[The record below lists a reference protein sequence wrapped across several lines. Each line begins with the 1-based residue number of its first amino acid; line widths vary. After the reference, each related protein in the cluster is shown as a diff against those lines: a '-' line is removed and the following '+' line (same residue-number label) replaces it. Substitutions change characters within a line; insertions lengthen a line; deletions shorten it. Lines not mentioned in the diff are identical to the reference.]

1 MQEKRWNKE
10 DILPEIN
17 SREYNLLLEQ
27 LETNVKFIESYKEK
41 LKPDISIQEFM
52 KLVNTIE
59 NIMEIS
65 VRFAHYAYLW
75 FSEETLNQEANSFM
89 TKIEHIMVNHSN
101 RIMFFSLW
109 FKDLDDKNAERI
121 INYAPNEYKY
131 YLKFIR
137 ITKKYTL
144 TEKEEKIINIK
155 DVTGTDAIFKIYE
168 MITNAFTYKINKQEL
183 TRDEL
188 SNYVKSNN
196 PELRKK
202 SYQELYKV
210 YSKEAGVLFEI
221 YKNIIL
227 DWKNEN
233 LDLRKHKTPISV
245 RNLSNDVS
253 DKAVDTLLNVCR
265 KNIKV
270 FQDYF
275 RLKAKICKIK
285 KMTRYDIY
293 TSYGKP
299 EKNYDI
305 KKSQELVYKAYKNY
319 SPEMYELAKKVVDA
333 NHIDYLPRKGKITGA
348 YAMDVG
354 TKYLPY
360 VLLNHSDNLRDVF
373 TMAHELGHAVH
384 DILSQNHSILNM
396 QAPLVLAETA
406 SVFGEMLLFESLMK
420 EIKDKK
426 TKIKLIVNK
435 LDDIYATVIRQ
446 SYFILFEIKAHEL
459 IAKGTDLNELNKAYL
474 ENLKEQFGDSIE
486 ITDGFKY
493 EWTSI
498 PHIYHAPFY
507 CYAYA
512 FGNLLVLAL
521 YDKYRKEGKQF
532 VDKYLKILSYGGSE
546 SPSKILKEVGI
557 DIEDEKFWQEGFD
570 LIKEEVEELK
580 KLIE

>member
-1 MQEKRWNKE
+1 
-10 DILPEIN
+10 
-17 SREYNLLLEQ
+17 
-27 LETNVKFIESYKEK
+27 
-41 LKPDISIQEFM
+41 
-52 KLVNTIE
+52 
-59 NIMEIS
+59 
-65 VRFAHYAYLW
+65 
-75 FSEETLNQEANSFM
+75 
-89 TKIEHIMVNHSN
+89 
-101 RIMFFSLW
+101 
-109 FKDLDDKNAERI
+109 
-121 INYAPNEYKY
+121 
-131 YLKFIR
+131 
-137 ITKKYTL
+137 
-144 TEKEEKIINIK
+144 
-155 DVTGTDAIFKIYE
+155 
-168 MITNAFTYKINKQEL
+168 
-183 TRDEL
+183 
-188 SNYVKSNN
+188 
-196 PELRKK
+196 
-202 SYQELYKV
+202 
-210 YSKEAGVLFEI
+210 
-221 YKNIIL
+221 
-227 DWKNEN
+227 
-233 LDLRKHKTPISV
+233 
-245 RNLSNDVS
+245 
-253 DKAVDTLLNVCR
+253 
-265 KNIKV
+265 
-270 FQDYF
+270 
-275 RLKAKICKIK
+275 
-285 KMTRYDIY
+285 
-293 TSYGKP
+293 
-299 EKNYDI
+299 
-305 KKSQELVYKAYKNY
+305 
-319 SPEMYELAKKVVDA
+319 
-333 NHIDYLPRKGKITGA
+333 
-348 YAMDVG
+348 
-354 TKYLPY
+354 
-360 VLLNHSDNLRDVF
+360 
-373 TMAHELGHAVH
+373 
-384 DILSQNHSILNM
+384 M